1 MEEKEKKE
9 KKEISR
15 IKGLIVKQ
23 SLTILKKIEELEELL
38 KKIPE
43 IRGEFEKR
51 EKEEILFLFKTRGGN
66 YFEAR
71 IRKKEKRPPLFIPGT
86 GLVDLPLPN
95 SKDK

>member
-9 KKEISR
+9 EKEKSR

-23 SLTILKKIEELEELL
+23 SLTILKKIEELEKLL
-38 KKIPE
+38 AKIPE
-43 IRGEFEKR
+43 VRGELEKR
-51 EKEEILFLFKTRGGN
+51 EKEEILFLFKSRGGN

-71 IRKKEKRPPLFIPGT
+71 IKKKERRAPLFISGT